1 MLEHKGLYW
10 SKVPGTEDAKT
21 IEPAEDYILPFGKG
35 KIVINADENE
45 IKKGNTVVVITY
57 GMGVYWAKEAVKN
70 FGGKVEVIDLRTII
84 PLDEEL
90 VFERVKAH
98 GKCIVLTEEQLNN
111 SFAEAFAHR
120 ISKNCFKYL
129 DAPVE
134 TMGSLDTPAVPINLI
149 LEKEMLPNAEKL
161 SKKIDEMLK
170 Y

>member
-1 MLEHKGLYW
+1 
-10 SKVPGTEDAKT
+10 
-21 IEPAEDYILPFGKG
+21 
-35 KIVINADENE
+35 
-45 IKKGNTVVVITY
+45 
-57 GMGVYWAKEAVKN
+57 MGVYWAKEAVKN

>member
-35 KIVINADENE
+35 KVIIEADENE

-98 GKCIVLTEEQLNN
+98 GKCILTEEQLNN

-161 SKKIDEMLK
+161 TKKIDEMLK

>member
-1 MLEHKGLYW
+1 MNNDVSQELLISYLDYEFSQLNLY
-10 SKVPGTEDAKT
+10 
-21 IEPAEDYILPFGKG
+21 
-35 KIVINADENE
+35 
-45 IKKGNTVVVITY
+45 
-57 GMGVYWAKEAVKN
+57 
-70 FGGKVEVIDLRTII
+70 
-84 PLDEEL
+84 
-90 VFERVKAH
+90 
-98 GKCIVLTEEQLNN
+98 LTEEQLNN

-161 SKKIDEMLK
+161 AKKIDEMLK